1 MSVGTDD
8 REMRAA
14 LRAVYGSPA
23 PTDIDWWTLRRRI
36 LDGAA
41 PVLGGGRRRARTWW
55 EYAAAWVRP
64 AVPLGVAASLVSAVL
79 FAGAPAV
86 ASGASA
92 STSVVAVSTAAM
104 AADTSEGAV
113 WLRVVGGPSG
123 APASRD
129 VDRLMSGPR
138 TGDALVAEALGSSS
152 P

>member
-41 PVLGGGRRRARTWW
+41 PVLNGGRRRGRVWW

-64 AVPLGVAASLVSAVL
+64 AVPLGVAASIMSAVL
-79 FAGAPAV
+79 FAGAP
-86 ASGASA
+86 SASA
-92 STSVVAVSTAAM
+92 SAASATTIAAGVVADTADG
-104 AADTSEGAV
+104 AA
-113 WLRVVGGPSG
+113 WLRVVGEGRTAGASG
-123 APASRD
+123 ARD
-129 VDRLMSGPR
+129 VDGLLSGPQ
-138 TGDALVAEALGSSS
+138 TGDALAVAALGSSA